1 MRRSMVKFPRIGQK
15 EDLVIYAVGDAS
27 YKLEG
32 LSIGGSLV
40 MLGNKYND
48 NVSPLF
54 WKSKQIQKVCHS
66 AKDAETRNV
75 MAMVDTSLYL
85 KQQLSMLL
93 FGKSEHEIPLYVY
106 TDSRPLLDSIA
117 STKQVDQRLL
127 RNTMMDLN
135 KRLEDKE
142 VTSYSWIGTKA
153 MVADILTKESGEI
166 ENILEVMREN
176 IFRKAHSQ
184 QNRVVWENGEIVMK
198 NVVVNVDEFDQDEN
212 LDQTKTR
219 GEY

>member
-1 MRRSMVKFPRIGQK
+1 MVKFCRIGEK
-15 EDLVIYAVGDAS
+15 EDLVIHAVGDAS

-93 FGKSEHEIPLYVY
+93 FGKAEDEILLYVY
-106 TDSRPLLDSIA
+106 HGCTELF
-117 STKQVDQRLL
+117 
-127 RNTMMDLN
+127 
-135 KRLEDKE
+135 
-142 VTSYSWIGTKA
+142 SYSDRAVSK
-153 MVADILTKESGEI
+153 
-166 ENILEVMREN
+166 
-176 IFRKAHSQ
+176 
-184 QNRVVWENGEIVMK
+184 
-198 NVVVNVDEFDQDEN
+198 
-212 LDQTKTR
+212 
-219 GEY
+219 

>member
-1 MRRSMVKFPRIGQK
+1 
-15 EDLVIYAVGDAS
+15 
-27 YKLEG
+27 
-32 LSIGGSLV
+32 
-40 MLGNKYND
+40 
-48 NVSPLF
+48 
-54 WKSKQIQKVCHS
+54 
-66 AKDAETRNV
+66 

-93 FGKSEHEIPLYVY
+93 FGKSEQEIPLYVY

-127 RNTMMDLN
+127 RNTMMDLK

-166 ENILEVMREN
+166 ENILEVKREN

-184 QNRVVWENGEIVMK
+184 QNRRRGILDISKHRSENVPAK
-198 NVVVNVDEFDQDEN
+198 
-212 LDQTKTR
+212 
-219 GEY
+219 